1 MEAHRGEVIEDCD
14 VSTLSALDTVL
25 YGDAATTGQRGEID
39 VGERQCSLEAGADSE
54 AEAL

>member
-1 MEAHRGEVIEDCD
+1 MGAHRGEVIEDCD
-14 VSTLSALDTVL
+14 VGTLSALHTVL